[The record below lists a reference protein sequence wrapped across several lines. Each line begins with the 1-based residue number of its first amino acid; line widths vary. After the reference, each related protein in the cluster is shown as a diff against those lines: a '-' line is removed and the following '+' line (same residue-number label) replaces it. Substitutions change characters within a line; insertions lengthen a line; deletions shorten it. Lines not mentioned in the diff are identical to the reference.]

1 MLCYGMTPTTVSQE
15 TDQYAA
21 HRLAAAAAA
30 KARKMWPGVIGEVLA
45 DEVMAALDL
54 PAWMRP
60 QTRTCRLVDAILGL
74 IEEPAGSR
82 DERPAA

>member
-1 MLCYGMTPTTVSQE
+1 MPDSHIAVSQE

-30 KARKMWPGVIGEVLA
+30 KAKRLWPGVIGDVLA
-45 DEVMAALDL
+45 FEVMAALDL
-54 PAWMRP
+54 PAWLRC
-60 QTRTCRLVDAILGL
+60 QSRTSRLVDAILDFV
-74 IEEPAGSR
+74 EEPAATR